1 MKDDE
6 HRVMDDGRRTT
17 NRRIIP
23 GHAAL
28 LGGVL
33 VVAGV
38 LRFVGL
44 DGLAL
49 IGDEAYY
56 WLWSR
61 HLGWAYYD
69 HPAGVALLV
78 RASTALGGQTEAGV
92 RWLNALLGVGSVLLT
107 YLVGKQMLSRRAG
120 LFASLVVAVGAPYL
134 VTSRFVYTDA
144 LFLFLMLANLCLFWR
159 LMGQRSGGSL
169 SLLGAVKFGVSL
181 ALLFNTK
188 YSAYLYAGALVTA
201 VLIDHRRLLA
211 KRRSW
216 VGIMIGALGL
226 VPVVAWNAVH
236 DWSSFRWQLSHATTS
251 VAAGTSLLGNVYHS
265 LAYLTWPC
273 LVLGLA
279 GVGRVRS
286 PAERLL
292 TLVALFLLL
301 PVALSPANSPRN
313 LVGGL
318 VPLFLLAGAHLPS
331 ALKGR
336 AHRVTV
342 ALLAA
347 VVLATAIYGQ
357 GTLAALHGRAAW
369 FHSSI
374 VPAILRDAAGWRH
387 LGPVLRR
394 YPGML
399 FALDYSIAAQIQ
411 YYAGTP
417 AYTSWGQYRIWG
429 IPEFGDSTVVALD
442 YVSQDQVSARLRE
455 AFRRV
460 AGPERLLYAERGAT
474 KEVRIWQAEGLRLD
488 QEAFLQRFD
497 FLTLLDGS
505 R

>member
-1 MKDDE
+1 MTKDE
-6 HRVMDDGRRTT
+6 KRVTNDQRRTT
-17 NRRIIP
+17 KRWMLP
-23 GHAAL
+23 GDAAL

-44 DGLAL
+44 GGPAL

-78 RASTALGGQTEAGV
+78 RASTALGGRAEAGV
-92 RWLNALLGVGSVLLT
+92 RWLNALLGVGCVFLT
-107 YLVGKQMLSRRAG
+107 YLVGRQMLSRRAG
-120 LFASLVVAVGAPYL
+120 LFASLVVVVGAPYL
-134 VTSRFVYTDA
+134 VTSRFVYTDV
-144 LFLFLMLANLCLFWR
+144 LFLFLMLASLFLFWR
-159 LMGQRSGGSL
+159 LVGRRGGAGL
-169 SLLGAVKFGVSL
+169 SLLGAVTFGLSL

-188 YSAYLYAGALVTA
+188 YSAYLYAGALIVA
-201 VLIDHRRLLA
+201 VLIDHRWLLA
-211 KRRSW
+211 DRRFW
-216 VGIMIGALGL
+216 VGILVGALGL
-226 VPVVAWNAVH
+226 VPVIAWNAVH
-236 DWSSFRWQLSHATTS
+236 DWASFRWQLAHATTS
-251 VAAGTSLLGNVYHS
+251 VAAETSLLGKVYHS

-273 LVLGLA
+273 LALGLA
-279 GVGRVRS
+279 GVGRVRC

-301 PVALSPANSPRN
+301 PVALSPADSPRN

-318 VPLFLLAGAHLPS
+318 VPLFLLAGARLPS

-336 AHRVTV
+336 AHRPTV
-342 ALLAA
+342 ALFAA
-347 VVLATAIYGQ
+347 VVLATAIYGV
-357 GTLAALHGRAAW
+357 GTLAGLHGHPAW
-369 FHSSI
+369 PHSSI

-394 YPGML
+394 YPGTL

-411 YYAGTP
+411 YYAGAP

-429 IPEFGDSTVVALD
+429 IPEFDGATVVALD
-442 YVSQDQVSARLRE
+442 YVSQDQVSARLRQ

-460 AGPERLLYAERGAT
+460 TGPERLRYAERGVT
-474 KEVRIWQAEGLRLD
+474 KDVRIWQAEGLQLD

-497 FLTLLDGS
+497 FLTLLEAS